1 MPISYLFLTEGGLK
15 SIALGLILEEK
26 RRNLLKKLFIVN
38 HDVSRSL
45 AVSGS
50 SGMISLPPTK
60 ALNIILIM
68 MNLVKIFRSVRL
80 SRYDIIMTII
90 KYHPHSIFSPLCF
103 LLSFPFTIKIPI
115 SEVFPHMIVFCSCP
129 CELVSVNYLLTK
141 NAFNFVTNRSLP
153 TCV

>member
-26 RRNLLKKLFIVN
+26 RRNLFKKLFIVN

-80 SRYDIIMTII
+80 IRYDIIT
-90 KYHPHSIFSPLCF
+90 
-103 LLSFPFTIKIPI
+103 TIKSIKI
-115 SEVFPHMIVFCSCP
+115 
-129 CELVSVNYLLTK
+129 
-141 NAFNFVTNRSLP
+141 R
-153 TCV
+153 